1 MEKFDF
7 ISYMRDCAVR
17 LKDIQHTN
25 ETPRFFRISGI
36 SQLEEL
42 LANLPDASSP
52 ALMVENNIEGRFS
65 DPGPSDN
72 FLDTPYYTFYVIG
85 KVSFNDFDEIEQVKK
100 NTKEIAEKIVARML
114 KDRRNYRNGLVML
127 RFDNVPYQNIGPI
140 GDQCYGTMISFTVIN
155 TSNSRYNASDWLPEE
170 DPGSTGV

>member
-7 ISYMRDCAVR
+7 VKYMEDCAVR
-17 LKDIQHTN
+17 LKDILHTADN
-25 ETPRFFRISGI
+25 PRFFRISGI

-42 LANLPDASSP
+42 LANLPDASWP
-52 ALMVENNIEGRFS
+52 ALMVENNMEGRFS

-72 FLDTPYYTFYVIG
+72 FLDMPYYTFYVIG
-85 KVSFNDFDEIEQVKK
+85 KAPFNDFDVIQEVKE
-100 NTKEIAEKIVARML
+100 NTKEIAEKIIARML
-114 KDRRNYRNGLVML
+114 HDRRNYRNGLVML

-155 TSNSRYNASDWLPEE
+155 NCNSQYIQADWLPEKE
-170 DPGSTGV
+170 PGSTGV